1 MRLSL
6 EAAPKGPLQQVLF
19 FDLRKQGVNLFT
31 RGFSQISSNYNLLN
45 LTMLGSLVYI
55 SLLAMRNVNLN

>member
-19 FDLRKQGVNLFT
+19 LDRRKHGAQGF
-31 RGFSQISSNYNLLN
+31 G
-45 LTMLGSLVYI
+45 
-55 SLLAMRNVNLN
+55 AWNVNVNPNMLSICTSNCDKLIINMLLYRN